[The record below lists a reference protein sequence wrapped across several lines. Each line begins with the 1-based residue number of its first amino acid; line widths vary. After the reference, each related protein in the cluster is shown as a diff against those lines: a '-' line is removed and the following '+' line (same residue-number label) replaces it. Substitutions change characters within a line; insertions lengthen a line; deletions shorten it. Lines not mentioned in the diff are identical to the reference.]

1 VKGTERMAKSAMCTR
16 VKLNIKMN
24 LQTRAEGEREYKQ
37 TSPEMD
43 SAAEDKER
51 LQRGCQR

>member
-43 SAAEDKER
+43 STAGDKELR
-51 LQRGCQR
+51 